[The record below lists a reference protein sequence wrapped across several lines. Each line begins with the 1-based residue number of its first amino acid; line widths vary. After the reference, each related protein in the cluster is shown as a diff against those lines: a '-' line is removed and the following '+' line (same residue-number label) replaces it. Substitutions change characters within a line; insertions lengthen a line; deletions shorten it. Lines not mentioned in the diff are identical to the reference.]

1 MKNMIVTSRI
11 KTDINT
17 KGKVYMKNSLQ
28 NKFTIVTA
36 VSLALS
42 L

>member
-1 MKNMIVTSRI
+1 MKNMIVTARI

-17 KGKVYMKNSLQ
+17 KGKVYINNSLQ
-28 NKFTIVTA
+28 NKFTVVPA